1 MNSLETLNE
10 KSKEQARDKNKH
22 AVKFWNEF
30 RMKVMRDYH
39 DFMFK
44 IRRSVIRR
52 CIWTF

>member
-1 MNSLETLNE
+1 MNSLETLDE
-10 KSKEQARDKNKH
+10 KDKEQARDKNKH
-22 AVKFWNEF
+22 AVKFCNEF

-44 IRRSVIRR
+44 IRGSVIHR